1 MTPMSAMT
9 SETFDSLGDFAVF
22 VQVAETRSFAETA
35 RLTGV
40 SASAVAKRMARIE
53 QRLKVRLLHRS
64 TRSVTL
70 TAEGGMFLVRCR
82 RVLEEVQDAEQ
93 ELSQAS
99 RMPRGRLRLSLPMVG
114 SLFLPLLA
122 EFMRTHPA
130 IELNLDLSDRLVNI
144 IEEGFDAV
152 IRTGDPESSGLTARS
167 LGSWPVLLVASP
179 AYLAQRGV
187 PVRPSDLAGHTCL
200 HHCFNNTGKLERWPL
215 IWANEESEIMLPV
228 SMVSNNIEG
237 RICFAERGLGIA
249 CLPEFSVREALATGR
264 LQVVLPAF
272 TDVHRITFRIF
283 WPSGRH
289 ATPKVKAL
297 VDFLARLMSTENEH
311 ATRRV
316 ELP

>member
-1 MTPMSAMT
+1 MTSVSSMT

-40 SASAVAKRMARIE
+40 SASAVAKRIARLE

-82 RVLEEVQDAEQ
+82 RVLEEVQGAEE

-99 RMPRGRLRLSLPMVG
+99 RTPRGRLRLSLPMVG

-122 EFMRTHPA
+122 NFMRTHPA
-130 IELNLDLSDRLVNI
+130 IYLNLDLSDRLVNI

-167 LGSWPVLLVASP
+167 LGSWPMLLVASP
-179 AYLAQRGV
+179 GYLAQRGM
-187 PVRPSDLAGHTCL
+187 PERPSDLAGHSCL
-200 HHCFNNTGKLERWPL
+200 HHCFNSTGKLEQWPL
-215 IWANEESEIMLPV
+215 TWSHGEPEITLPI
-228 SMVSNNIEG
+228 SMVSNNLEG
-237 RICFAERGLGIA
+237 RICFAEQGLGIA
-249 CLPEFSVREALATGR
+249 CLPEFAVREALVTGR
-264 LQVVLPAF
+264 LQAVLPAF
-272 TDVHRITFRIF
+272 TDVRKITFRIF

-297 VDFLARLMSTENEH
+297 VEFLATHLSTEDEH
-311 ATRRV
+311 SASDSP
-316 ELP
+316 LL